1 MGGNTVH
8 RGNGC
13 DHRHLI
19 FFAYLENNLRQGALM
34 AAHNGMNLF
43 LGNQTLCH
51 STGHIRISLGIA
63 PDDLDG
69 TAVNLSLIHI

>member
-1 MGGNTVH
+1 
-8 RGNGC
+8 
-13 DHRHLI
+13 
-19 FFAYLENNLRQGALM
+19 M

-69 TAVNLSLIHI
+69 TAVNPACRINILCRKINAAQNIGCLLYTSRCV